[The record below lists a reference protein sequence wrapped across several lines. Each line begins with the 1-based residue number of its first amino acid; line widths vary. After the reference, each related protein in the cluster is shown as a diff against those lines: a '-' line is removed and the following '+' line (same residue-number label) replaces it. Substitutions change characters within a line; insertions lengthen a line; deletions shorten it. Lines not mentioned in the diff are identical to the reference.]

1 MDKDSERETRLWAYG
16 TSLAMIALMA
26 LMLFLMASA
35 HAAEPT
41 YGPYHASVI
50 KVLDGDTVQLE
61 VGLWPGLTQRIN
73 LRLVGVNTPEKR
85 GPKVSNCEKKAGQDA
100 TTFTQRW
107 LQGVK
112 EVTISEV
119 RHDKYA
125 GRALG
130 RLRRPDGKDLAEALI
145 TSGHARP
152 YDGGKRGPWCK
163 D

>member
-1 MDKDSERETRLWAYG
+1 MK
-16 TSLAMIALMA
+16 
-26 LMLFLMASA
+26 
-35 HAAEPT
+35 
-41 YGPYHASVI
+41 PYRATVI
-50 KVLDGDTVQLE
+50 KVLDGNTVQLE

-85 GPKVSNCEKKAGQDA
+85 GPKASDCEKKAGQDA

-107 LQGVK
+107 LQGMK
-112 EVTISEV
+112 EVTIFEV

-130 RLRRPDGKDLAEALI
+130 KLRRPDGKDLADALI
-145 TSGHARP
+145 VAGHARP
-152 YDGGKRGPWCK
+152 YDGGKRGPWCN